1 MENKNHKNI
10 KIKPIKIKNLKQKS
24 VVFSCFLLGMTI
36 SIYLK
41 SLDPNNIY
49 LSLANI
55 KDIEY
60 KIDSKEV
67 QITNLENLISK
78 TKNERNKYKDAVEND
93 DISLGDTLDEERN
106 NLKAISGNEDL
117 EGQGIKIVLKDSEKD
132 VTEGQN
138 PNDLLVHDMDV
149 LRIINDLKGAGAE
162 AISIN
167 GERLL
172 ASSRIKCAGPTITI
186 NKTTYGQPF
195 VIKAIGDK
203 KVLNASVQ
211 APGSYGSLLK
221 EVYGLYVDVEEF
233 DRVLI
238 PKFVGN

>member
-1 MENKNHKNI
+1 MKNI
-10 KIKPIKIKNLKQKS
+10 NLKTIKIRNLKQKT
-24 VVFSCFLLGMTI
+24 VIFSCFLLGMAI

-41 SLDPNNIY
+41 SLDPKNVY

-55 KDIEY
+55 KELEY

-67 QITNLENLISK
+67 QIINLKDLISK
-78 TKNERNKYKDAVEND
+78 AKYENDKYKEAVENE
-93 DISLGDTLDEERN
+93 DISLEDVLDEELQ
-106 NLKAISGNEDL
+106 NLKVISGNETL
-117 EGQGIKIVLKDSEKD
+117 KGQGIKVILKDSEKD
-132 VTEGQN
+132 AKQGQN

-172 ASSRIKCAGPTITI
+172 SSSRIKCAGPTITI

-195 VIKAIGDK
+195 VISAIGDK
-203 KVLNASVQ
+203 KVLSAAIQ

-221 EVYGLYVDVEEF
+221 EVYGLYVDVKEYE
-233 DRVLI
+233 DIII
-238 PKFVGN
+238 PKFR

>member
-1 MENKNHKNI
+1 MKKHDLKHI
-10 KIKPIKIKNLKQKS
+10 KIKPIKIKNLKQKTVIFTS
-24 VVFSCFLLGMTI
+24 FLLGI
-36 SIYLK
+36 SIAIYLK

-55 KDIEY
+55 KEIEY

-67 QITNLENLISK
+67 QIANLENLIEKAKEENS
-78 TKNERNKYKDAVEND
+78 KYKDVVEND
-93 DISLGDTLDEERN
+93 DISLEEVLIQERE
-106 NLKAISGNEDL
+106 NLKIISGNEDL
-117 EGQGIKIVLKDSEKD
+117 KGQGIKIVLKDSEKD
-132 VTEGQN
+132 VAEGQN

-149 LRIINDLKGAGAE
+149 LRVINDLKGAGAE

-195 VIKAIGDK
+195 VISAIGDK
-203 KVLNASVQ
+203 KVLSASVQ
-211 APGSYGSLLK
+211 APGTYGYLLK
-221 EVYGLYVDVEEF
+221 EVYGLYVAVEEN
-233 DRVLI
+233 DEIII
-238 PKFVGN
+238 PKFSGN

>member
-1 MENKNHKNI
+1 MKNNDLKHI
-10 KIKPIKIKNLKQKS
+10 KIKPIKIKNLKQKT
-24 VVFSCFLLGMTI
+24 VIFSCFLLGIIT

-55 KDIEY
+55 KEIEY
-60 KIDSKEV
+60 KIDSREV
-67 QITNLENLISK
+67 QIANLENLISK
-78 TKNERNKYKDAVEND
+78 TKNESDKYKDAVEND
-93 DISLGDTLDEERN
+93 DISIEDVLDEERN
-106 NLKAISGNEDL
+106 NLKAVSGNVDL
-117 EGQGIKIVLKDSEKD
+117 EGQGIKIVLKDSDKD

-172 ASSRIKCAGPTITI
+172 SSSRIKCAGPTITI

-195 VIKAIGDK
+195 VINAIGEK
-203 KVLNASVQ
+203 EVLSASVQ
-211 APGSYGSLLK
+211 APGSYGYLLK
-221 EVYGLYVDVEEF
+221 EVYGLYIDVKENN
-233 DRVLI
+233 DIII
-238 PKFVGN
+238 PKYSGN